1 MASSSSRT
9 RLWKYDV
16 FLSFR
21 GPDTRKNIV
30 SHIYSALRNKG
41 IFTFKD
47 DRTLEVGNSIPDEL
61 VRAIQTSRFAVVVI
75 SENYAASTWCLEELR
90 MIMELQAVE
99 GGISVVPIFFRV
111 APCDVR
117 HQSGSF
123 GTAFASRVS
132 HEKAEKVTLWRTVLT
147 KVANLSGF
155 DSSVCVDEATMV
167 EDVVRHL
174 LDGLFP
180 AHTTDDEDVV
190 GMSRH
195 MEGLASLLEM
205 ESEEE
210 VRFVGISGMGGV
222 GKTTIAKYL
231 YRRFSRQFPVRCFID
246 GIAKVY
252 KEKGLPYLRKKFL
265 SQIFRDEHVSLGSVG
280 AGSDEIKSRL
290 GHQKL
295 FAVLDDV
302 DQVEQLLGLAKFP
315 TWFGPG
321 SRIIIIT
328 RDKGLLDACRV
339 KNVYP
344 VKCLDQ
350 EDALQMFKHISFGG
364 GPCPDGFEK
373 LLIRASRLAHG
384 LPYALHSYSLHLHR
398 KTAEEWEKVLLEFE
412 KAPHTNIFHFL
423 RSSYEGLTPRD
434 KIAFL
439 HVACLFNGHHVLRA
453 SSLLFDGGRKVRHLV
468 EKSLVDI
475 SAQGCINMHVLVE
488 EMGRELVLEESD
500 HIPERQRIL
509 WGNKVYDV
517 LLDNIGTERIEGL
530 ALDMCEMPDVLHI
543 EDSSFR
549 AMRKLKF
556 LIFYTHLDDKRSK
569 LELLQHAA
577 RLPRMLRLLHWD
589 DYPLTILP
597 LSSAVL
603 VELTLRRSNLR
614 TLWNNDMLRNLKRL
628 DVSGSKDLTQLP
640 DLSMAMELEELV
652 AEGCM
657 KLRLI
662 RLTSTR
668 RRYSLRHL
676 DISNCVA
683 LPNLPPF
690 IPEWISVADE
700 PIFFRCQGTRLKFEI
715 TALGPF
721 ENLCIDGDI
730 KIRLQ
735 QLVGDAEYLSYISKQ
750 QTTFE
755 LRLMRPSNWPE
766 SHISGKTLHIKRSY
780 YNNNGGAPFSCMSF
794 SGFSCLAELKLINL
808 NIDKLPDDIDL
819 LHSLEKLDLT
829 GNDFTHLPTTLGS
842 LEKLNFLILCN
853 CSKLEELPSL
863 PRQLQRLELS
873 GCTNLQS
880 LPAAHQES
888 SQLLEL
894 HLDDCKNVQSL
905 AHSLD
910 KFTNLMLLNLSGHDF
925 QTIPTSITN
934 LLKLGTLC
942 LNNCNKLKSLEELP
956 LSLNYLNAHGC
967 NSLETVLL
975 PLNHC
980 MEHLDLSHCAQLN
993 QCEEVI
999 TQFLR
1004 GWKHEEELLRFACIP
1019 GILIPRYFVNQFPG
1033 GSIQLSF
1040 NSVGFTA
1047 CIIVACSRP
1056 YHLQF
1061 SESSYC
1067 WSWEAGGVFRI
1078 NLRPNIYRS
1087 YGMEEEEAI
1096 TEHYLVIIHV
1106 LCSKNKDQVANLL
1119 FNSALQLPEMSEIP
1133 LVEIRACGVR
1143 IDIPNQN

>member
-1 MASSSSRT
+1 MDC
-9 RLWKYDV
+9 WKY
-16 FLSFR
+16 SKYHI
-21 GPDTRKNIV
+21 TSV
-30 SHIYSALRNKG
+30 SN
-41 IFTFKD
+41 
-47 DRTLEVGNSIPDEL
+47 
-61 VRAIQTSRFAVVVI
+61 
-75 SENYAASTWCLEELR
+75 
-90 MIMELQAVE
+90 
-99 GGISVVPIFFRV
+99 
-111 APCDVR
+111 
-117 HQSGSF
+117 
-123 GTAFASRVS
+123 
-132 HEKAEKVTLWRTVLT
+132 
-147 KVANLSGF
+147 
-155 DSSVCVDEATMV
+155 
-167 EDVVRHL
+167 
-174 LDGLFP
+174 
-180 AHTTDDEDVV
+180 
-190 GMSRH
+190 
-195 MEGLASLLEM
+195 
-205 ESEEE
+205 
-210 VRFVGISGMGGV
+210 
-222 GKTTIAKYL
+222 
-231 YRRFSRQFPVRCFID
+231 FSYCF
-246 GIAKVY
+246 
-252 KEKGLPYLRKKFL
+252 
-265 SQIFRDEHVSLGSVG
+265 Q
-280 AGSDEIKSRL
+280 
-290 GHQKL
+290 Q
-295 FAVLDDV
+295 
-302 DQVEQLLGLAKFP
+302 
-315 TWFGPG
+315 
-321 SRIIIIT
+321 
-328 RDKGLLDACRV
+328 
-339 KNVYP
+339 
-344 VKCLDQ
+344 
-350 EDALQMFKHISFGG
+350 
-364 GPCPDGFEK
+364 
-373 LLIRASRLAHG
+373 
-384 LPYALHSYSLHLHR
+384 
-398 KTAEEWEKVLLEFE
+398 
-412 KAPHTNIFHFL
+412 
-423 RSSYEGLTPRD
+423 
-434 KIAFL
+434 
-439 HVACLFNGHHVLRA
+439 
-453 SSLLFDGGRKVRHLV
+453 
-468 EKSLVDI
+468 
-475 SAQGCINMHVLVE
+475 
-488 EMGRELVLEESD
+488 
-500 HIPERQRIL
+500 
-509 WGNKVYDV
+509 
-517 LLDNIGTERIEGL
+517 
-530 ALDMCEMPDVLHI
+530 
-543 EDSSFR
+543 
-549 AMRKLKF
+549 
-556 LIFYTHLDDKRSK
+556 
-569 LELLQHAA
+569 
-577 RLPRMLRLLHWD
+577 
-589 DYPLTILP
+589 
-597 LSSAVL
+597 
-603 VELTLRRSNLR
+603 
-614 TLWNNDMLRNLKRL
+614 LRNLKRL

-1004 GWKHEEELLRFACIP
+1004 GWKHEEVYMFF
-1019 GILIPRYFVNQFPG
+1019 Y
-1033 GSIQLSF
+1033 
-1040 NSVGFTA
+1040 
-1047 CIIVACSRP
+1047 
-1056 YHLQF
+1056 
-1061 SESSYC
+1061 SES
-1067 WSWEAGGVFRI
+1067 G
-1078 NLRPNIYRS
+1078 
-1087 YGMEEEEAI
+1087 
-1096 TEHYLVIIHV
+1096 
-1106 LCSKNKDQVANLL
+1106 L
-1119 FNSALQLPEMSEIP
+1119 FTS
-1133 LVEIRACGVR
+1133 
-1143 IDIPNQN
+1143 